1 MSFLPVTRKDM
12 EERGWQQLDFIF
24 VSGDA
29 YVDHPSF
36 GPAILCRLLEK
47 HGYRVGIIPQ
57 PDWHSTKDFTSLG
70 KPRLGFLVSS
80 GNLDSQLSRYTAAKR
95 LRHDDSYSPG
105 GKAGFRPERAVQV
118 STGKLRECWG
128 KDVPIIIGGIE
139 ASLRRFAHYDYWA
152 DEVRPSILAECDA
165 DLLVYGMGEHQ
176 LIEIAAQLHQGV
188 EIQNIQDVQGTCF
201 RVPDFDYI
209 WDYEAIASFE
219 QVRKSKAAFA
229 EAFRTEYLEQDAFRG
244 KRLAQQNGSWCI
256 VQNPPAMPL
265 STEEMDE
272 IYDLPYMRTWHPM
285 YDKAGGVPAI
295 REVKFSITAHRGCFG
310 GCNFCAI
317 ISHQGRIIQPRSD
330 ASILREAKIM
340 TEQPDFKGY
349 IHDVG
354 GPTANFHR
362 TSCDAQLKRGTCHG
376 KQCLSPDTCKN
387 LVADHSGYLALL
399 RKLRQL
405 PKVKKV
411 FIRSGIRFDYL
422 MLAKDDFLRELCEHH
437 VSGQL
442 KIAPEH
448 ISDRVTRLMG
458 KSGSRVYRR
467 FVEKFTRMNQQLGK
481 KQYLVPYFMSS
492 HPGSQLEDAI
502 ELAEFIKEMGYHPE
516 QVQDFIPTPGT
527 LSTCM
532 WYTGLNPLTG
542 QQVYSAKSHE
552 EKAMQ
557 RALMQFWLPDNY
569 DLVRKALE
577 KAGRCDLIGYGAKCL
592 IRPEKKTGRKTDKQ
606 AGSKAEQGIA
616 RGRKGSGEKVRG
628 SSKHSHDKDNAKHDN
643 KKGNYKNRKKLV
655 K

>member
-118 STGKLRECWG
+118 YTGKLRECWG
-128 KDVPIIIGGIE
+128 SDVPIIIGGIE

-295 REVKFSITAHRGCFG
+295 EEVKFSITAHRGCFG

-387 LVADHSGYLALL
+387 LTASHAGYLELL

-437 VSGQL
+437 ISGQL

-458 KSGSRVYRR
+458 KSGSKVYRR
-467 FVEKFTRMNQQLGK
+467 FVEKFTRMNKQLGK

-542 QQVYSAKSHE
+542 QQVYSAKSPE

-557 RALMQFWLPDNY
+557 RALMQFWLPKNY
-569 DLVRKALE
+569 ELVRRALE
-577 KAGRCDLIGYGAKCL
+577 KAGRRDLIGYGAKCL
-592 IRPEKKTGRKTDKQ
+592 IRPEQKSGKSPAGRNLPNNHNNAHKAKRN
-606 AGSKAEQGIA
+606 SKA
-616 RGRKGSGEKVRG
+616 
-628 SSKHSHDKDNAKHDN
+628 
-643 KKGNYKNRKKLV
+643 GNQQKQQNQKNRKKLV

>member
-118 STGKLRECWG
+118 YTGKLRECWG

-295 REVKFSITAHRGCFG
+295 EEVKFSITAHRGCFG

-330 ASILREAKIM
+330 ASILREAKLM

-387 LVADHSGYLALL
+387 LTASHAGYLELL

-437 VSGQL
+437 ISGQL

-458 KSGSRVYRR
+458 KSGSKVYRR
-467 FVEKFTRMNQQLGK
+467 FVEKFTRMNKQLGK

-542 QQVYSAKSHE
+542 QQVYSAKSPE

-557 RALMQFWLPDNY
+557 RALMQFWLPKNY
-569 DLVRKALE
+569 ELVRRALE
-577 KAGRCDLIGYGAKCL
+577 KAGRRDLIGYGAKCL
-592 IRPEKKTGRKTDKQ
+592 IRPEQKSGKSPAGRNLPNNHNNAHKAKRN
-606 AGSKAEQGIA
+606 SKA
-616 RGRKGSGEKVRG
+616 
-628 SSKHSHDKDNAKHDN
+628 
-643 KKGNYKNRKKLV
+643 GNQQKQQNQKSRKKLV

>member
-105 GKAGFRPERAVQV
+105 GKAGFRPERAVL
-118 STGKLRECWG
+118 TYARRLRECWG
-128 KDVPIIIGGIE
+128 SEVPIIIGGIE

-295 REVKFSITAHRGCFG
+295 EEVKFSITAHRGCFG

-387 LVADHSGYLALL
+387 LTASHAGYLELL

-437 VSGQL
+437 ISGQL

-458 KSGSRVYRR
+458 KSGSKVYRR
-467 FVEKFTRMNQQLGK
+467 FVEKFTRMNKQLGK

-542 QQVYSAKSHE
+542 QQVYSAKSPE

-557 RALMQFWLPDNY
+557 RALMQFWLPKNY
-569 DLVRKALE
+569 ELVRRALE
-577 KAGRCDLIGYGAKCL
+577 KAGRRDLIGYGAKCL
-592 IRPEKKTGRKTDKQ
+592 IRPEQKSGKTPAGRNLPNNHNNAHKAKRN
-606 AGSKAEQGIA
+606 SKA
-616 RGRKGSGEKVRG
+616 
-628 SSKHSHDKDNAKHDN
+628 
-643 KKGNYKNRKKLV
+643 GNQQKQQSQKNRKKLV

>member
-24 VSGDA
+24 LSGDA

-105 GKAGFRPERAVQV
+105 GKAGFRPERAVL
-118 STGKLRECWG
+118 TYARRLRECWG
-128 KDVPIIIGGIE
+128 SEVPIIIGGIE

-295 REVKFSITAHRGCFG
+295 EEVKFSITAHRGCFG

-387 LVADHSGYLALL
+387 LTASHAGYLELL

-437 VSGQL
+437 ISGQL

-458 KSGSRVYRR
+458 KSGSKVYRR
-467 FVEKFTRMNQQLGK
+467 FVEKFTRMNKQLGK

-542 QQVYSAKSHE
+542 QQVYSAKSPE

-557 RALMQFWLPDNY
+557 RALMQFWLPKNY
-569 DLVRKALE
+569 ELVRRALE
-577 KAGRCDLIGYGAKCL
+577 KAGRRDLIGYGAKCL
-592 IRPEKKTGRKTDKQ
+592 IRPEQKSGKSPAGRNLPNNHNNAHKAKRN
-606 AGSKAEQGIA
+606 SKA
-616 RGRKGSGEKVRG
+616 
-628 SSKHSHDKDNAKHDN
+628 
-643 KKGNYKNRKKLV
+643 GNQQKQQNQKNRKKLV

>member
-105 GKAGFRPERAVQV
+105 GKAGFRPERAVL
-118 STGKLRECWG
+118 TYARRLRECWG
-128 KDVPIIIGGIE
+128 SEVPIIIGGIE

-295 REVKFSITAHRGCFG
+295 EEVKFSITAHRGCFG

-387 LVADHSGYLALL
+387 LTPSHAGYLELL

-437 VSGQL
+437 ISGQL

-458 KSGSRVYRR
+458 KSGSKVYRR
-467 FVEKFTRMNQQLGK
+467 FVEKFTRMNKQLGK

-542 QQVYSAKSHE
+542 QQVYSAKSPE

-557 RALMQFWLPDNY
+557 RALMQFWLPKNY
-569 DLVRKALE
+569 ELVRRALE
-577 KAGRCDLIGYGAKCL
+577 KAGRRDLIGYGAKCL
-592 IRPEKKTGRKTDKQ
+592 IRPEQKSGKSPAGRNLPNNHNNAHKAKRN
-606 AGSKAEQGIA
+606 SKA
-616 RGRKGSGEKVRG
+616 
-628 SSKHSHDKDNAKHDN
+628 
-643 KKGNYKNRKKLV
+643 GNQQKQQNQKNRKKLV

>member
-105 GKAGFRPERAVQV
+105 GKAGFRPERAVL
-118 STGKLRECWG
+118 TYARRLRECWG
-128 KDVPIIIGGIE
+128 SEVPIIIGGIE

-152 DEVRPSILAECDA
+152 DEVRSSILAECDA

-295 REVKFSITAHRGCFG
+295 EEVKFSITAHRGCFG

-387 LVADHSGYLALL
+387 LTASHAGYLELL

-437 VSGQL
+437 ISGQL

-458 KSGSRVYRR
+458 KSGSKVYRR
-467 FVEKFTRMNQQLGK
+467 FVEKFTRMNKQLGK

-542 QQVYSAKSHE
+542 QQVYSAKSPE

-557 RALMQFWLPDNY
+557 RALMQFWLPKNY
-569 DLVRKALE
+569 ELVRRALE
-577 KAGRCDLIGYGAKCL
+577 KAGRRDLIGYGAKCL
-592 IRPEKKTGRKTDKQ
+592 IRPEQKSGKSPAGRNLPNNHNNAHKAKRN
-606 AGSKAEQGIA
+606 SKA
-616 RGRKGSGEKVRG
+616 
-628 SSKHSHDKDNAKHDN
+628 
-643 KKGNYKNRKKLV
+643 GNQQKQQNQKNRKKLV

>member
-105 GKAGFRPERAVQV
+105 GKAGFRPERAVL
-118 STGKLRECWG
+118 TYARRLRECWG
-128 KDVPIIIGGIE
+128 SEVPIIIGGIE

-295 REVKFSITAHRGCFG
+295 EEVKFSITAHRGCFG

-387 LVADHSGYLALL
+387 LTASHAGYLELL

-437 VSGQL
+437 ISGQL

-458 KSGSRVYRR
+458 KSGSKVYRR
-467 FVEKFTRMNQQLGK
+467 FVEKFTRMNKQLGK

-542 QQVYSAKSHE
+542 QQVYSAKSPE

-557 RALMQFWLPDNY
+557 RALMQFWLPKNY
-569 DLVRKALE
+569 ELVRRALE
-577 KAGRCDLIGYGAKCL
+577 KAGRRDLIGYGAKCL
-592 IRPEKKTGRKTDKQ
+592 IRPEQKSGKSPAGRNLPNNHNNAHKAKRN
-606 AGSKAEQGIA
+606 SKA
-616 RGRKGSGEKVRG
+616 
-628 SSKHSHDKDNAKHDN
+628 
-643 KKGNYKNRKKLV
+643 GNQQKQQNQKNRKKW
-655 K
+655 

>member
-12 EERGWQQLDFIF
+12 EERGWQELDFIF

-118 STGKLRECWG
+118 YTGKLRECWG
-128 KDVPIIIGGIE
+128 SEVPIIIGGIE

-295 REVKFSITAHRGCFG
+295 EEVKFSITAHRGCFG

-387 LVADHSGYLALL
+387 LTASHAGYLELL

-437 VSGQL
+437 ISGQL

-458 KSGSRVYRR
+458 KSGSKVYRR
-467 FVEKFTRMNQQLGK
+467 FVEKFTRMNKQLGK

-542 QQVYSAKSHE
+542 QQVYSAKSPE

-557 RALMQFWLPDNY
+557 RALMQFWLPKNY
-569 DLVRKALE
+569 ELVRRALE
-577 KAGRCDLIGYGAKCL
+577 KAGRRDLIGYGAKCL
-592 IRPEKKTGRKTDKQ
+592 IRPEQKSGKSPAGRNLPNNHNNAHKAKRN
-606 AGSKAEQGIA
+606 SKA
-616 RGRKGSGEKVRG
+616 
-628 SSKHSHDKDNAKHDN
+628 
-643 KKGNYKNRKKLV
+643 GNQQKQQNQKNRKKLV

>member
-105 GKAGFRPERAVQV
+105 GKAGFRPERAVL
-118 STGKLRECWG
+118 TYARRLRECWG
-128 KDVPIIIGGIE
+128 SEVPIIIGGIE

-295 REVKFSITAHRGCFG
+295 EEVKFSITAHRGCFG

-387 LVADHSGYLALL
+387 LTASHAGYLELL

-437 VSGQL
+437 ISGQL

-458 KSGSRVYRR
+458 KSGSKVYRR
-467 FVEKFTRMNQQLGK
+467 FVEKFTRMNKQLGK

-542 QQVYSAKSHE
+542 QQVYSAKSPE

-557 RALMQFWLPDNY
+557 RALMQFWLPKNY
-569 DLVRKALE
+569 ELVRRALE
-577 KAGRCDLIGYGAKCL
+577 KAGRRDLIGYGAKCL
-592 IRPEKKTGRKTDKQ
+592 IRPEQKSGKTTAGRNLPNNYNNAHKAKRN
-606 AGSKAEQGIA
+606 SKA
-616 RGRKGSGEKVRG
+616 
-628 SSKHSHDKDNAKHDN
+628 
-643 KKGNYKNRKKLV
+643 GNQQKQQNQKNRKKLV

>member
-1 MSFLPVTRKDM
+1 M

-118 STGKLRECWG
+118 YTGKLRECWG
-128 KDVPIIIGGIE
+128 SEVPIIIGGIE

-295 REVKFSITAHRGCFG
+295 EEVKFSITAHRGCFG

-387 LVADHSGYLALL
+387 LTASHAGYLELL

-437 VSGQL
+437 ISGQL

-458 KSGSRVYRR
+458 KSGSKVYRR
-467 FVEKFTRMNQQLGK
+467 FVEKFTRMNKQLGK

-542 QQVYSAKSHE
+542 QQVYSAKSPE

-557 RALMQFWLPDNY
+557 RALMQFWLPKNY
-569 DLVRKALE
+569 ELVRRALE
-577 KAGRCDLIGYGAKCL
+577 KAGRRDLIGYGAKCL
-592 IRPEKKTGRKTDKQ
+592 IRPEQKSGKTPAGRNLTNNHNNAHKAKRN
-606 AGSKAEQGIA
+606 SKA
-616 RGRKGSGEKVRG
+616 
-628 SSKHSHDKDNAKHDN
+628 
-643 KKGNYKNRKKLV
+643 GNQQKQQNQKNRKKLV

>member
-105 GKAGFRPERAVQV
+105 GKAGFRPERAVL
-118 STGKLRECWG
+118 TYARRLRECWG
-128 KDVPIIIGGIE
+128 SEVPIIIGGIE

-295 REVKFSITAHRGCFG
+295 EEVKFSITAHRGCFG

-387 LVADHSGYLALL
+387 LTASHAGYLELL

-437 VSGQL
+437 ISGQL

-448 ISDRVTRLMG
+448 ISDRVTRFMG
-458 KSGSRVYRR
+458 KSGSKVYRR
-467 FVEKFTRMNQQLGK
+467 FVEKFTRMNKQLGK

-542 QQVYSAKSHE
+542 QQVYSAKSPE

-557 RALMQFWLPDNY
+557 RALMQFWLPKNY
-569 DLVRKALE
+569 ELVRRALE
-577 KAGRCDLIGYGAKCL
+577 KAGRRDLIGYGAKCL
-592 IRPEKKTGRKTDKQ
+592 IRPEQKSGKTPAGRNLPNNHNNAHKAKRN
-606 AGSKAEQGIA
+606 SKA
-616 RGRKGSGEKVRG
+616 
-628 SSKHSHDKDNAKHDN
+628 
-643 KKGNYKNRKKLV
+643 GNQQKQQNQKNRKKLV

>member
-118 STGKLRECWG
+118 YTGKLRECWG

-201 RVPDFDYI
+201 RVPNFDYI

-295 REVKFSITAHRGCFG
+295 EEVKFSITAHRGCFG

-387 LVADHSGYLALL
+387 LTASHAGYLELL

-437 VSGQL
+437 ISGQL

-458 KSGSRVYRR
+458 KSGSKVYRR
-467 FVEKFTRMNQQLGK
+467 FVEKFTRMNKQLGK

-516 QVQDFIPTPGT
+516 QVQDLIPTPGT

-542 QQVYSAKSHE
+542 QQVYSAKSPE

-557 RALMQFWLPDNY
+557 RALMQFWLPKNY
-569 DLVRKALE
+569 ELVRRALE
-577 KAGRCDLIGYGAKCL
+577 KAGRRDLIGYGAKCL
-592 IRPEKKTGRKTDKQ
+592 IRPEQKSGKSPAGRNLPNNHNNAHKAKRN
-606 AGSKAEQGIA
+606 SKA
-616 RGRKGSGEKVRG
+616 
-628 SSKHSHDKDNAKHDN
+628 
-643 KKGNYKNRKKLV
+643 GNQQKQQNQKNRKKLV

>member
-118 STGKLRECWG
+118 YTGKLRECWG

-295 REVKFSITAHRGCFG
+295 EEVKFSITAHRGCFG

-387 LVADHSGYLALL
+387 LTASHAGYLELL

-437 VSGQL
+437 ISGQL

-458 KSGSRVYRR
+458 KSGSKVYRR
-467 FVEKFTRMNQQLGK
+467 FVEKFTRMNKQLGK

-542 QQVYSAKSHE
+542 QQVYSAKSPE

-557 RALMQFWLPDNY
+557 RALMQFWLPKNY
-569 DLVRKALE
+569 ELVRRALE
-577 KAGRCDLIGYGAKCL
+577 KAGRRDLIGYGAKCL
-592 IRPEKKTGRKTDKQ
+592 IRPEQKSGKSPAGRNLPNNHNNAHKAKRN
-606 AGSKAEQGIA
+606 SKA
-616 RGRKGSGEKVRG
+616 
-628 SSKHSHDKDNAKHDN
+628 
-643 KKGNYKNRKKLV
+643 GNQQKQQNQKNRKKLV

>member
-118 STGKLRECWG
+118 YTGKLRECWG

-295 REVKFSITAHRGCFG
+295 EEVKFSITAHRGCFG

-387 LVADHSGYLALL
+387 LTASHAGYLELL

-422 MLAKDDFLRELCEHH
+422 MLAKDDFLRELCEYHI
-437 VSGQL
+437 SGQL

-458 KSGSRVYRR
+458 KSGSKVYRR
-467 FVEKFTRMNQQLGK
+467 FVEKFTRMNKQLGK

-542 QQVYSAKSHE
+542 QQVYSAKSPE

-557 RALMQFWLPDNY
+557 RALMQFWLPKNY
-569 DLVRKALE
+569 ELVRRALE
-577 KAGRCDLIGYGAKCL
+577 KAGRRDLIGYGAKCL
-592 IRPEKKTGRKTDKQ
+592 IRPEQKSGKTPAGRNLPNNHNNAHKAKRN
-606 AGSKAEQGIA
+606 SKA
-616 RGRKGSGEKVRG
+616 
-628 SSKHSHDKDNAKHDN
+628 
-643 KKGNYKNRKKLV
+643 GNQQKQQSQKNRKKLV

>member
-118 STGKLRECWG
+118 YTGKLRECWG
-128 KDVPIIIGGIE
+128 SEVPIIIGGIE

-229 EAFRTEYLEQDAFRG
+229 EAFRTEYIEQDAFRG

-295 REVKFSITAHRGCFG
+295 EEVKFSITAHRGCFG

-387 LVADHSGYLALL
+387 LTASHAGYLELL

-437 VSGQL
+437 ISGQL

-458 KSGSRVYRR
+458 KSGSKVYRR
-467 FVEKFTRMNQQLGK
+467 FVEKFTRMNKQLGK

-542 QQVYSAKSHE
+542 QQIYSAKSPE

-557 RALMQFWLPDNY
+557 RALMQFWLPKNY
-569 DLVRKALE
+569 ELVRRALE
-577 KAGRCDLIGYGAKCL
+577 KAGRRDLIGYGAKCL
-592 IRPEKKTGRKTDKQ
+592 IRPKQKSGKSPAGRNLPNNHNNAHKAKRN
-606 AGSKAEQGIA
+606 SKA
-616 RGRKGSGEKVRG
+616 
-628 SSKHSHDKDNAKHDN
+628 
-643 KKGNYKNRKKLV
+643 GNQQKQQNQKNRKKLV

>member
-105 GKAGFRPERAVQV
+105 GKAGFRPERAVL
-118 STGKLRECWG
+118 TYARRLRECWG
-128 KDVPIIIGGIE
+128 SEVPIIIGGIE

-295 REVKFSITAHRGCFG
+295 EEVKFSITAHRGCFG

-330 ASILREAKIM
+330 ASILREAKLM

-387 LVADHSGYLALL
+387 LTASHAGYLELL

-437 VSGQL
+437 ISGQL

-458 KSGSRVYRR
+458 KSGSKVYRR
-467 FVEKFTRMNQQLGK
+467 FVEKFTRMNKQLGK

-542 QQVYSAKSHE
+542 QQVYSAKSPE

-557 RALMQFWLPDNY
+557 RALMQFWLPKNY
-569 DLVRKALE
+569 ELVRRALE
-577 KAGRCDLIGYGAKCL
+577 KAGRRDLIGYGAKCL
-592 IRPEKKTGRKTDKQ
+592 IRPEQKSGKSPAGRNLPNNHNNAHKAKRN
-606 AGSKAEQGIA
+606 SKA
-616 RGRKGSGEKVRG
+616 
-628 SSKHSHDKDNAKHDN
+628 
-643 KKGNYKNRKKLV
+643 GNQQKQQNQKNRKKLV